1 MSWLEVF
8 TVGTMAFASTNVDD
22 IVLLAVWF
30 AQPRRRVSSIVIG
43 QYVGIGALVA
53 LSALGAL
60 TALVLPREWI
70 PLVGV
75 VPVALGIKALF
86 SRGGDDDPDRASAGT
101 GAFSV
106 AVVTM
111 ANGADNIGVYIP
123 LFASHPEALPW
134 YIAIFAVGTAV
145 WCALV
150 AHPAVGSRLH
160 RYGHLALPW
169 VLIGIGLHVLSDL
182 DLGLPRT

>member
-1 MSWLEVF
+1 
-8 TVGTMAFASTNVDD
+8 MAFAWTNIDD

-30 AQPRRRVSSIVIG
+30 AQPRRRVSSIVLG

-86 SRGGDDDPDRASAGT
+86 DRGGDNEPDGASAGT

-106 AVVTM
+106 AAVTI
-111 ANGADNIGVYIP
+111 ANGADNIGVYVP

-134 YIAIFAVGTAV
+134 YVAIFAIGTAV
-145 WCALV
+145 WCALGYALV
-150 AHPAVGSRLH
+150 AHPAVGSRLQ

-182 DLGLPRT
+182 DLGLPQT